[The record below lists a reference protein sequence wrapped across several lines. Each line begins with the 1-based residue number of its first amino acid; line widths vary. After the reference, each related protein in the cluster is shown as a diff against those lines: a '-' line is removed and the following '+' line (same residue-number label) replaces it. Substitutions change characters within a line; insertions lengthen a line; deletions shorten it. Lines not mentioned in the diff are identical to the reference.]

1 MTRRLPAGSPVPR
14 KEGRSTPRA
23 GTHRSPF
30 ATGAL
35 VGIVLWFLVIPVALL
50 AHQVL
55 TASDPAADTAVDEL
69 PRELRLTFYE
79 PVRLALTTVELSG
92 PSGEPVSLA
101 ELRLSEDSDRVLVAE
116 VTGTSDPGV
125 HVVAWRT
132 AGADG
137 HAVQGRF
144 GFEVLGPAAEPEAMQ
159 QVPTEARDDAG
170 TLVHEVGDPGFT
182 ASSPL
187 FVLIRWLTLGGLV
200 VLLGALT
207 FRWGVLPSGRV
218 RSPTVG
224 EISPRAKR
232 DAATLGLV
240 AGAALLLLAPVR
252 LVLQAGTMTGGPAS
266 VDPETLRILATEGP
280 WGAGW
285 LLQVAGALGASLGF
299 LAARAGRGSGWFA
312 AAVAGLA
319 LAFSPALSGHAVG
332 GGGGAVALHATHVVV
347 AGMWLGGL
355 AMLLLV
361 GIPAAR
367 RLEDLASREATSAL
381 AGGFSLV
388 ATLGVA
394 LLFLTGAP
402 AAFRLA
408 GSFDALVG
416 TSYGRVL
423 LLKLIAV
430 LMMGALG
437 AYHALR
443 IRPRLA
449 GEGAV
454 QRLRRT
460 GALEVGAG
468 IVVLLLTAVL
478 VALPLPR

>member
-1 MTRRLPAGSPVPR
+1 
-14 KEGRSTPRA
+14 
-23 GTHRSPF
+23 
-30 ATGAL
+30 
-35 VGIVLWFLVIPVALL
+35 
-50 AHQVL
+50 
-55 TASDPAADTAVDEL
+55 
-69 PRELRLTFYE
+69 
-79 PVRLALTTVELSG
+79 
-92 PSGEPVSLA
+92 
-101 ELRLSEDSDRVLVAE
+101 
-116 VTGTSDPGV
+116 
-125 HVVAWRT
+125 
-132 AGADG
+132 
-137 HAVQGRF
+137 
-144 GFEVLGPAAEPEAMQ
+144 
-159 QVPTEARDDAG
+159 
-170 TLVHEVGDPGFT
+170 
-182 ASSPL
+182 
-187 FVLIRWLTLGGLV
+187 
-200 VLLGALT
+200 
-207 FRWGVLPSGRV
+207 
-218 RSPTVG
+218 
-224 EISPRAKR
+224 
-232 DAATLGLV
+232 
-240 AGAALLLLAPVR
+240 
-252 LVLQAGTMTGGPAS
+252 MTGGPAS

-347 AGMWLGGL
+347 AGTWLGGL

-478 VALPLPR
+478 VALPPPR